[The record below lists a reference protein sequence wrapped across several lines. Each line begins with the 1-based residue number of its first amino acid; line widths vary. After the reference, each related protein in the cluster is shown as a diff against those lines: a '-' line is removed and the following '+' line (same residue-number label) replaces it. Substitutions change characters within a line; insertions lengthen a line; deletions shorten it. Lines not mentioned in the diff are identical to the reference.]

1 MAEATD
7 GAPVFGCA
15 ARRAVLAGLASAGVV
30 TLAGCAS
37 STTIPTAGA
46 YNTEESAA
54 PGGGQPRQPA
64 SGGAGG
70 SGAAKSPGA
79 AKPGQKA
86 PPASQAAGVG
96 SLVQVAKVPVGGG
109 VKAGNVLVV
118 QPQQGVFR
126 AFDTTCPHAGVAVG
140 APSGG
145 VITCP
150 AHDSKFKVNDGSR
163 ISGPAARGLK
173 QVAVKVQN
181 GYVVRA

>member
-7 GAPVFGCA
+7 GTPVIGCA
-15 ARRAVLAGLASAGVV
+15 ARRAILAGLASAGVV
-30 TLAGCAS
+30 TLAGCAGYS
-37 STTIPTAGA
+37 AKPAAGA
-46 YNTEESAA
+46 YNTEESGA
-54 PGGGQPRQPA
+54 PPAGAQPSGPANGGG
-64 SGGAGG
+64 GGA
-70 SGAAKSPGA
+70 AQSPGA
-79 AKPGQKA
+79 AKPSQKA
-86 PPASQAAGVG
+86 PPASQAAGAG
-96 SLVQVAKVPVGGG
+96 SLVQVARVPVGGG

-126 AFDTTCPHAGVAVG
+126 AYDTTCPHAGVAVG

-181 GYVVRA
+181 GFVVRA